1 MKNNEIQN
9 VIIKEDLFELFPEI
23 VRQEIEKGNRITIIK
38 IDGQVVVVL
47 PSLKEGS

>member
-1 MKNNEIQN
+1 MKNKEIQN
-9 VIIKEDLFELFPEI
+9 VTINEDLFELFPEI
-23 VRQEIEKGNRITIIK
+23 VKQEIEKGNQITITK